1 MKKIVII
8 GSPGAGKSTF
18 ARALGDILGINDEVI
33 HLDRYFWK
41 PGWIE
46 YPRKSRIHIEQ
57 NLVAGKDTW
66 IIEGTYLGSS
76 DSRLQIADTIIFL
89 DIPPLTCFYR
99 LIQRHKEWRGLSRFD
114 IPEGCTNRLD
124 VKCLLKVLV
133 FPLKGRRELNK
144 KLGTYSSEKV
154 IRLQSNEEIKVFLAQ
169 LKQKLVVASIVPEQ
183 QEKYAMAI
191 NH

>member
-18 ARALGDILGINDEVI
+18 AQALGDILNIKI
-33 HLDRYFWK
+33 FHLDRYFWK
-41 PGWIE
+41 SGWIE

-89 DIPPLTCFYR
+89 DIPPLTCLYR
-99 LIQRHKEWRGLSRFD
+99 LIKRHVEWHGRPRYD

-124 VKCLLKVLV
+124 IKCLLKVLV
-133 FPLKGRRELNK
+133 FPLRGRRELNK
-144 KLGTYSSEKV
+144 KLGTYSSGTV
-154 IRLQSNEEIKVFLAQ
+154 IRLHSTEEIKVFLAQ
-169 LKQKLVVASIVPEQ
+169 LKLKNASASVVPEQ
-183 QEKYAMAI
+183 EEIYALATRY
-191 NH
+191 